1 MNNKKKLIN
10 KYVIIR
16 IHRMGK
22 LLSGFSFPKIE
33 KMQNLKNLLKI
44 LHFFNLKKRS
54 FGTKKW

>member
-1 MNNKKKLIN
+1 
-10 KYVIIR
+10 
-16 IHRMGK
+16 MGK